1 MICCMVCILAVPPMV
16 QAADHANEK
25 RWCRSRKI
33 CDRIALY
40 KEQWGMLE

>member
-1 MICCMVCILAVPPMV
+1 MICCIVCILAVPPMV

-40 KEQWGMLE
+40 KDSGGILE

>member
-1 MICCMVCILAVPPMV
+1 MLHRVYFGSSTHGAG
-16 QAADHANEK
+16 ADHANEK

-40 KEQWGMLE
+40 KDSGGILE